1 MRLAHVCDMELN
13 AQGRPPL
20 DAADGG
26 QDEAGGGT
34 VDGLASGEQLAG
46 TIRWV
51 TPPQWQRAA
60 AALPEARGRLTI
72 EEGWEI
78 HFWLQPWGMST
89 ESGRIVGE
97 KPLFT
102 VRFEAEEERYHWLN
116 HQLCLAEGAIH
127 PQTLRL
133 QLRIYACVHELV

>member
-1 MRLAHVCDMELN
+1 MRLAHVGDMELN

-20 DAADGG
+20 DDADGG

-51 TPPQWQRAA
+51 TPPQWQRAEA
-60 AALPEARGRLTI
+60 GLPEARGRLTT
-72 EEGWEI
+72 EEGCEI
-78 HFWLQPWGMST
+78 HFWLQPWRMPAFRGQT
-89 ESGRIVGE
+89 VGG

-102 VRFEAEEERYHWLN
+102 VRFGAEEARYHWLN
-116 HQLCLAEGAIH
+116 QQVCLAEGAIH

-133 QLRIYACVHELV
+133 QLRIYACVHELA